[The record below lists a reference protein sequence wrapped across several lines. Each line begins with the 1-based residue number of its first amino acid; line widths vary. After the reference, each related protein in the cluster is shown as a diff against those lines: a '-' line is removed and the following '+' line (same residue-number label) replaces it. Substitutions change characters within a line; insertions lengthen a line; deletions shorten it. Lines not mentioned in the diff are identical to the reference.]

1 MKILF
6 ISTLNLA
13 TNPRLY
19 KEIVLAVDS
28 GHEVEVICFEFNNWS
43 YEFNQELKKKIS
55 RAKITSIPAGRK
67 PLYSWASSVFLER
80 GLRLANYILPLGG
93 IFLSQAVSRRSIL
106 LQKAVKKTKGNFDL
120 VIGHNPGTLYTTFF
134 AGKKFNCKTG
144 FDIEDY
150 HPGEGNDKNEQG
162 LIRKLINRYLPEMD
176 YVSFASPLMME
187 RTIEDTG
194 KKRDA
199 WFVILNYFSAGDF
212 VLNTHPSPGPLK
224 LVWFS
229 QNVNYKRGLE
239 QIIPVLEDY
248 RDDIELTLIGNRKE
262 AFYKEFIEGNNY
274 IKYLPPMD
282 QQSLHRK
289 MAEFDIGLAIEPGK
303 DKNNFI
309 ALANKLITYFQSGLY
324 ILASDTPAHVDFFK
338 KFPGNGLA
346 VSLEKNNIPSV
357 LEKLRKDIES
367 IRSSRQK
374 RFETGQQN
382 SWETERIKLQETWKN
397 ITKSGR

>member
-1 MKILF
+1 MRILF

-19 KEIVLAVDS
+19 KEIVLAVEA
-28 GHEVEVICFEFNNWS
+28 GYKVEVICFEFNNWS
-43 YEFNQELKKKIS
+43 YAFNQELKSKIPS
-55 RAKITSIPAGRK
+55 VKITSIPAGRK
-67 PLYSWASSVFLER
+67 PLFSWASGVFLER
-80 GLRLANYILPLGG
+80 GLRWTNHLFPLAGF
-93 IFLSQAVSRRSIL
+93 FLSQAVSRRSML
-106 LQKAVKKTKGNFDL
+106 LQKAIKKTKGDFDW
-120 VIGHNPGTLYTTFF
+120 VIGHNPGALYATFL
-134 AGKKFNCKTG
+134 AGKKFRCKTG

-150 HPGEGNDKNEQG
+150 HPGEGTDKNEQG
-162 LIRKLINRYLPEMD
+162 LIKKLISHYLPRMD

-194 KKRDA
+194 TKKDD

-212 VLNTHPSPGPLK
+212 VLNDQPAAGPLK

-239 QIIPVLEDY
+239 QIIPILRAY

-262 AFYKEFIEGNNY
+262 SFYKEFIEGNDY
-274 IKYLPPMD
+274 VKYLPPMD

-324 ILASDTPAHVDFFK
+324 ILASDTPAHIDFFK

-357 LEKLRKDIES
+357 LGKLRQDIEL
-367 IRSSRQK
+367 IRQSRQK

-382 SWETERIKLQETWKN
+382 SWETERVKLHDTWKN
-397 ITKSGR
+397 ITTSGR